1 MFFSRYPSQF
11 REIAIDPQISTAD
24 GENSTQRQ
32 MKFPKLEQI
41 FPKNLKKNITNES
54 KYLLIT
60 GQIFDVMFVGNDKGQ
75 VREANHQNYFFCLM
89 YAF

>member
-32 MKFPKLEQI
+32 IKFPKLDHI
-41 FPKNLKKNITNES
+41 FHKIYQNITKVS

-75 VREANHQNYFFCLM
+75 VRGANHDYCCYLM
-89 YAF
+89 HAF